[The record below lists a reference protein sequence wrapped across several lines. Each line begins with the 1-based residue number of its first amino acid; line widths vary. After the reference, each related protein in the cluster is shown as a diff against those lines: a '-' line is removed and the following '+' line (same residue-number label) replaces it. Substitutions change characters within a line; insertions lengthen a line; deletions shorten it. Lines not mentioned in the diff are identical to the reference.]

1 MAQTKTY
8 SDFDV
13 DFTKNEFVGDISVR
27 TGMNAIRQSIT
38 NIIMTNPGE
47 KPFNPEFGVGIYREL
62 FENFSSI
69 IEFRIQR
76 DAKWQIESFE
86 PRAKIISVTIDRGE
100 NLDSNDIGIDIVY
113 DGFIGLSEPIR
124 DTIILGIKKV
134 R

>member
-1 MAQTKTY
+1 MAQTKIY

-13 DFTKNEFVGDISVR
+13 DFTKNEFVGDVSVR

-47 KPFNPEFGVGIYREL
+47 KPFNPGFGVGIYHEL

-69 IEFRIQR
+69 VGFRLER
-76 DAKWQIESFE
+76 DAKWQIERYE
-86 PRAKIISVTIDRGE
+86 PRAKIISVTIDKE
-100 NLDSNDIGIDIVY
+100 NIDSNDIGIEIIY